1 MIETKGL
8 SYAYP
13 NSAQILNEIRFSAEP
28 GHFLA
33 LLGNNGAG
41 KSTLLKCLN
50 GILPVGANI
59 VYANGTDLRT
69 MKRRQIAQT
78 MAYVELN

>member
-50 GILPVGANI
+50 GILPVGI
-59 VYANGTDLRT
+59 VRRVVRHCDYPSSCILIALR
-69 MKRRQIAQT
+69 ISAFHP
-78 MAYVELN
+78 L